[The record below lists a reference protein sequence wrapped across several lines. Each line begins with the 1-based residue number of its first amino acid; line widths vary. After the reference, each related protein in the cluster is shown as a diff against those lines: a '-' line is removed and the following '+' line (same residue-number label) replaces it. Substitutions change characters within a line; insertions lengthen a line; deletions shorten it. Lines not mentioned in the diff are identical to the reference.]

1 MADGISARVEG
12 EGRDLRLVVEVS
24 DDKLVGK
31 KADFSL
37 VQHVKVKRS
46 SPVHKARTLGTRSFT
61 LRMGRQ
67 EFELPELPR
76 DAWCYQGKDIDIS
89 LRGMLE
95 VDDGVFFDTELSLE
109 LDRLAA
115 LPPRTKAA
123 TDDKE
128 VHSPRDT
135 FDFIANLRAIPAKA
149 RLVVLWLM
157 FIGGPIILF
166 NAAVG
171 LRDQFVPD
179 SQVWFYDHS
188 GDDGSESPAMKAL
201 AGSGGLGLVVWL
213 AIRAQLKKY
222 MSFEARL
229 PHGQLRR
236 GGQCEPK
243 HVFKGVP
250 RVALEEATVR
260 LVAYN
265 REHGQY
271 TAQEKDGKT
280 TRTVTK
286 SFTTE
291 SRGIVLYEMLL
302 PLVPA
307 EMAVEDFL
315 SGEVRFDPLFD
326 ALFPPMMIGDTH
338 GLSVQLEAQLLH
350 PDFVDHD
357 VELPA
362 AGLEVGEFYFPAVPA
377 ATHAGG

>member
-1 MADGISARVEG
+1 MADGITARVEG
-12 EGRDLRLVVEVS
+12 EGRELRLVVDVTEE
-24 DDKLVGK
+24 KLAGK
-31 KADFSL
+31 KAEFRL

-46 SPVHKARTLGTRSFT
+46 SPVHKSRALGEREFT
-61 LRMGRQ
+61 LRPGRQ
-67 EFELPELPR
+67 EFELPALPR
-76 DAWCYQGKDIDIS
+76 DAYTYQGEDIDIA
-89 LRGMLE
+89 LRGILE

-115 LPPRTKAA
+115 LPPRARAA
-123 TDDKE
+123 ADNKE
-128 VHSPRDT
+128 VHSPKDT

-149 RLVVLWLM
+149 RLVVIWLM
-157 FIGGPIILF
+157 LVAGPIIAV
-166 NAAVG
+166 NALVG
-171 LRDQFVPD
+171 ARDQFVPD

-188 GDDGSESPAMKAL
+188 GDDGSESPIMKAL

-222 MSFEARL
+222 MSFEAQL
-229 PHGQLRR
+229 PQGRLRR
-236 GGQCEPK
+236 GGQCAPAE
-243 HVFKGVP
+243 VFKGTP
-250 RVALEEATVR
+250 RVALEEAMVR

-271 TAQEKDGKT
+271 TKQEKSGNSTK
-280 TRTVTK
+280 TVTK

-291 SRGIVLYEMLL
+291 ARGVVLYECVL

-307 EMAVEDFL
+307 QMAVEEFL
-315 SGEVRFDPLFD
+315 SGDIRFDPVFD
-326 ALFPPMMIGDTH
+326 ALFPPMMIGDSH

-362 AGLEVGEFYFPAVPA
+362 AGLEVEHFYENRAESS
-377 ATHAGG
+377 T

>member
-1 MADGISARVEG
+1 VAEGISARVEG
-12 EGRDLRLVVEVS
+12 EGRELRL
-24 DDKLVGK
+24 LVDVTDSGLAGK
-31 KADFSL
+31 QATFSL

-46 SPVHKARTLGTRSFT
+46 SPVHKARTLGEREFT
-61 LRMGRQ
+61 LRQGRQ
-67 EFELPELPR
+67 EFELPALPR
-76 DAWCYQGKDIDIS
+76 DAYTYQGQDIDIS

-95 VDDGVFFDTELSLE
+95 IDDGVFFDTELTLE

-115 LPPRTKAA
+115 LPPRGKAA
-123 TDDKE
+123 ASHKE
-128 VHSPRDT
+128 VHSPRDS
-135 FDFIANLRAIPAKA
+135 FNFIANLRAIPAKA
-149 RLVVLWLM
+149 RLTVIWLLLVA
-157 FIGGPIILF
+157 GPIIAI

-171 LRDQFVPD
+171 VRDQFVPE

-229 PHGQLRR
+229 PADRLRR
-236 GGQCEPK
+236 GGQCKPAE
-243 HVFKGVP
+243 VFKGRP
-250 RVALEEATVR
+250 RVALEQAKVR

-271 TAQEKDGKT
+271 TKQEKSGNSTK
-280 TRTVTK
+280 TVTK

-291 SRGIVLYEMLL
+291 SRGIVLYEYFL

-307 EMAVEDFL
+307 EMAVEEFL
-315 SGEVRFDPLFD
+315 DGEIRFDALFD
-326 ALFPPMMIGDTH
+326 ALFPPMMIGDSH

-350 PDFVDHD
+350 PEFVDHD
-357 VELPA
+357 VELAA
-362 AGLEVGEFYFPAVPA
+362 AGLEVDHFYR
-377 ATHAGG
+377 AGA